1 MRSIREFL
9 VELKKRHVYR
19 VAVAYAIVAWAIV
32 EVASTVVPELG
43 LPGWITPTLILVALL
58 GFPLALV
65 LAWAYDLGPDGV
77 QRTAPTDAALADRPR
92 AASPRRRVRP
102 GLAVVLG
109 IALVVAGGLG
119 VYAYNRAAADVP
131 RGAALHSALAE
142 LADSARYAEAF
153 ALAARADEAGE
164 DLPDSVRARFTD
176 RISILSDPA
185 GAAVRARRFVADGE
199 AGTGAAWQELG
210 RTPLRGLPIAR
221 GDYHIVVEADA
232 HAPVERIGSSA
243 GLRALFGDR
252 SIPEVQLDVRL
263 LPADRALA
271 GTVFVPGGLYRVA
284 SHDLQS
290 LSATLDDFHIDRYE
304 VTNAA
309 FAEFVDAGGY
319 GRREFWSD
327 LVDAE
332 RAATDDVLRRLV
344 DRTGMP
350 APREWSGQ
358 RPPGGSDDHP
368 VTGVSWY
375 EAAAYCRFR
384 RMALPTLFEWEKAA
398 RDGAT
403 SRRSVELPWG
413 YVGPGEPAHG
423 RANFDGRGTT
433 PVGSFPFGVSPY
445 GAYDMAGNVKEWLRN
460 RTEAGHAV
468 TGGSWADP
476 LYVFSRVGS
485 IAPEAASSSVGFR
498 CARVA
503 QSERGNARA
512 QGGDPLRLAVQ
523 APVYEP
529 VDDATFRALL
539 THYHYDAQP
548 LDAEIEERVEAP
560 GWTRERIRYDGP
572 AGQRVIA
579 YLFLPRTGS
588 APHQTLVYVPS
599 SLAFLGVSLA
609 TIVENELGP
618 LIRGGRA
625 VFAVVM
631 EGMTEREY
639 PQSFEQPATSSV
651 AFRDQ
656 MVRRATELRLGLD
669 YLETRDDIDASR
681 IAYIGKSW
689 GAGSRVLF
697 AAVDDRFRATVL
709 IGAGID
715 ERVHPTLPE
724 ASNINFASRIRGPK
738 LVLNGRQDEEHP
750 WLTRG
755 LPLWNL
761 LSEPKELA
769 LFDGAGHSPPD
780 ELTIPAIHEFL
791 DRHLR

>member
-77 QRTAPTDAALADRPR
+77 QRTASSDATHVDRPR
-92 AASPRRRVRP
+92 TPTPRRRVRP
-102 GLAVVLG
+102 GAAVVLG
-109 IALVVAGGLG
+109 IALVVAGG
-119 VYAYNRAAADVP
+119 VYAYNNRAVADVP
-131 RGAALHSALAE
+131 RGAALLAALTE
-142 LADSARYAEAF
+142 LADSARYDEAF
-153 ALAARADEAGE
+153 ALAVRAEEAGE
-164 DLPDSVRARFTD
+164 DVPDSVRARFTD

-185 GAAVRARRFVADGE
+185 GAAVRARRFEPDSE

-210 RTPLRGLPIAR
+210 HTPLRGLPIVR
-221 GDYHIVVEADA
+221 GDYHLVVEADA
-232 HAPVERIGSSA
+232 HAPAERIGSSA
-243 GLRALFGDR
+243 GLRAMFGDR
-252 SIPEVQLDVRL
+252 IVPEVQLDVRL
-263 LPADRALA
+263 LPTDRVLA
-271 GTVFVPGGLYRVA
+271 GTVFVPGGLYRIA
-284 SHDLQS
+284 SRDLQA
-290 LSATLDDFHIDRYE
+290 LSATLDDFHIDRHE

-319 GRREFWSD
+319 ARREFWSD

-332 RAATDDVLRRLV
+332 RAGTDDVLRRLV

-350 APREWSGQ
+350 APRDWSGQ
-358 RPPGGSDDHP
+358 RPPPGREDHP

-384 RMALPTLFEWEKAA
+384 RMTLPTLFEWEKAA

-403 SRRSVELPWG
+403 SSGSVELPWG

-423 RANFDGRGTT
+423 RANFNGRGTT

-460 RTEAGHAV
+460 RSESGRAV

-476 LYVFSRVGS
+476 LYVFSEVGS
-485 IAPEAASSSVGFR
+485 IEPEQSSSSVGFR
-498 CARVA
+498 CARIA
-503 QSERGNARA
+503 QTERGDARA

-523 APVYEP
+523 TPVYEP

-548 LDAEIEERVEAP
+548 LDPEIEERVEAP
-560 GWTRERIRYDGP
+560 GWTRERIRYNGP
-572 AGQRVIA
+572 AGQRVTA
-579 YLFLPRTGS
+579 YMFLPRTGS
-588 APHQTLVYVPS
+588 APYQTLVYVPS
-599 SLAFLGVSLA
+599 SLVFLGVNVA

-681 IAYIGKSW
+681 IAYVGKSW

-724 ASNINFASRIRGPK
+724 ASNINFAPRIRGPK

-780 ELTIPAIHEFL
+780 ELTIPAIREFL